1 MVARSQRLTIAIVGI
16 VTLLLIALPLER
28 SRDLGSVAGFVVPSV
43 TTAAIFAIIVIG
55 LNIQWGYT
63 GIFNFGVVAFFMLG
77 AYVGAIVTKQPAD
90 SEFST
95 YIGGWGDALNIIPGL
110 DSGAWLP
117 FLVAIVLA
125 ALSCALL
132 ALLLGLSTLRLR
144 EDYLAIALIGVAEL
158 VRRIVI
164 EEQGLVN
171 GSRGL
176 GGIPRP
182 LDGWVSDDNYKYL
195 FAVLILGVLGIVY
208 LLVELALRSP
218 WGRVLRAIR
227 EDEAVVAA
235 SGKSVFRFKVQGFV
249 FGAALMGVGGAL
261 YSFQQGAL
269 SPETFTHFFGT
280 FIFWAMLVIG
290 GSGSTAGAIVGAYVI
305 WALWS
310 ITLQIQGYDLPVAIQ
325 SRIIYVREF
334 SIGALIVFVLLAR
347 PGGLLPER
355 ARVSRWL
362 DRRMARMGN
371 ALRGGER
378 EATNARAPGSGD

>member
-1 MVARSQRLTIAIVGI
+1 MVNRSQRFTVSVVAIV
-16 VTLLLIALPLER
+16 TFLLIALPLER
-28 SRDLGSVAGFVVPSV
+28 SHSLGSVVGFVVPSV

-90 SEFST
+90 NEFST

-125 ALSCALL
+125 AVACAVL

-158 VRRIVI
+158 MRRIVI

-171 GSRGL
+171 GTRGL

-182 LDGWVSDDNYKYL
+182 LDGWVSNDNYKYL
-195 FAVLILGVLGIVY
+195 FAVLILAALAIVY
-208 LLVELALRSP
+208 VLVELALRSP

-280 FIFWAMLVIG
+280 FIFWAMLVVG
-290 GSGSTAGAIVGAYVI
+290 GSGSTAGAILGAYVI

-325 SRIIYVREF
+325 SRIIYVRELA
-334 SIGALIVFVLLAR
+334 IGALIVYVLLVR
-347 PGGLLPER
+347 PRGLLPER

-362 DRRMARMGN
+362 DRRIARMGG
-371 ALRGGER
+371 ALPRRER
-378 EATNARAPGSGD
+378 EPATGQIPGAGD